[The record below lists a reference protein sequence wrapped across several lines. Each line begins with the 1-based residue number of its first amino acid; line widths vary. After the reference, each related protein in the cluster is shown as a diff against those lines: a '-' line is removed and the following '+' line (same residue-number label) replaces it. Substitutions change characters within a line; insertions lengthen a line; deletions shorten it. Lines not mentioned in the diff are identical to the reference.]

1 MSTASLN
8 EAPNNDYGWGIVD
21 AALAADLGW
30 PSLALSGFEVDDD
43 SAGASLGDSDGR
55 AEAGETIEIAVRL
68 KNKGSSDVSAL
79 RGTIGISSPEI
90 SIIRPEV
97 DFPLLPAG
105 EIRSGHDAF
114 VVKIPYG
121 FLSRPLAFWLKIVG
135 PEGLMLSDYVVV
147 FVSR

>member
-1 MSTASLN
+1 MSPLFA
-8 EAPNNDYGWGIVD
+8 
-21 AALAADLGW
+21 
-30 PSLALSGFEVDDD
+30 
-43 SAGASLGDSDGR
+43 
-55 AEAGETIEIAVRL
+55 
-68 KNKGSSDVSAL
+68 
-79 RGTIGISSPEI
+79 EI

-105 EIRSGHDAF
+105 EIRGGHDAF

-121 FLSRPLAFWLKIVG
+121 FLSRPLGFWLKIVG